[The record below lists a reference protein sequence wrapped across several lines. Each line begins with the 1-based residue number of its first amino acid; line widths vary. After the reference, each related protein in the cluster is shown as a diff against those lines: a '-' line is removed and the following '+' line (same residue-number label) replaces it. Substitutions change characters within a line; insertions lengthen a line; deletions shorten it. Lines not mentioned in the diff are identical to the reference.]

1 MNVLFSFKQVQTFL
15 TILVMMIFSFSD
27 ASADTSSLLIKD
39 LGEGHCLVHINT
51 NQRYLLL
58 PVEEV
63 MPDVRVSMIVNNKE
77 VNVADV
83 RLAVNRVD
91 YFVPLDLSDY
101 AGKIILLKFNL
112 GSNDP
117 IRGKLSAVCCKEM
130 KLSDT
135 FDTGNREKFRPTYH
149 FSPLYGWMNDPNGM
163 VYKDG
168 EYHLFYQHNP
178 YGSKWGNMHWGHAIS
193 KDLINWEHRPDAITP
208 DALGTIFSGS
218 AVVDTDNTAGFGA
231 GAIVAIYTQNS
242 DRQVQSIAY
251 STDNGRSFTKYE
263 NNPVLT
269 SDARDFRDPKVF
281 WHKETQRWIM
291 LLAVGQEMQIFSSSN
306 LKDWAFESS
315 FGEGQ
320 GAHGGVWECP
330 DLFELPVDGTNE
342 KKWVLLCN
350 LNPGGPFGGS
360 ATQYFVGTFNGK
372 EFVNESPSKTKW
384 MDWGK
389 DHYATV
395 TWSDAPDNRRIAIA
409 WMSNWQYAN
418 DVPTSQ
424 YRSPNSVPRDLSLFT
439 VDGETY
445 LQSAPSPELLKLRDI
460 SKKRSFKV
468 NGTRTIKD
476 MIAGNEGAY
485 EIELTIENQHAD
497 VIGFRLYNDK
507 GEEVDMQYDMKEKKF
522 SMDRRKSGEVGF
534 NENFP
539 MLTWTT
545 IESGKDELKLRLF
558 VDKSSV
564 EAFGDGGRFVMT
576 NQVFPSEPYTHI
588 DFYSKG
594 GAYKVDSFVIYKL
607 KK

>member
-101 AGKIILLKFNL
+101 AGKNILLKFKL

-594 GAYKVDSFVIYKL
+594 GAYKEDSFVIYKL